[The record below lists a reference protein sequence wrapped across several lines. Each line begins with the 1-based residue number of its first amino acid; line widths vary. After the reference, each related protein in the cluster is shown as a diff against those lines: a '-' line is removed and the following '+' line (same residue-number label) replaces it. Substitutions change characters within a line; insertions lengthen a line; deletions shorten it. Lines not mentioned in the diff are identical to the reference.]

1 MENRTHA
8 TADYAVSQFVREPYD
23 WGAVRAQGERLRPGM
38 QMSVY
43 EDALLSWLIALHNAE
58 RVLEIGSFMGLTAL
72 WMARALPSNG
82 ALITLERE
90 AGYAALARQYTAQDP
105 RIHVA
110 EADALAWLGSYKEA
124 PFDALFIDGEKRS
137 YLAYLEAALPH
148 LRKGALIVADNT
160 LLFGAMLGTSD
171 ARVSKE
177 AHAAMTRFHTALA
190 DETRFHSILLPTLEG
205 LTVSVLL

>member
-1 MENRTHA
+1 MENRTDA
-8 TADYAVSQFVREPYD
+8 TTAYAVSQFVREPHG
-23 WGAVRAQGERLRPGM
+23 WESVRAQGERLRPGM
-38 QMSVY
+38 QMSAY
-43 EDALLSWLIALHNAE
+43 EDALLSWLVGLHNAQ

-72 WMARALPSNG
+72 WMARSLPKDG
-82 ALITLERE
+82 VLITLERE
-90 AGYAALARQYTAQDP
+90 ANYAVLARENTAQDA
-105 RIHVA
+105 RIRVV
-110 EADALAWLGSYKEA
+110 ETDALSWLTQCEEA

-148 LRKGALIVADNT
+148 MRKGALIVADNT

-177 AHAAMTRFHTALA
+177 AHAAMTRFHAALA
-190 DETRFHSILLPTLEG
+190 DESRFKSILLPTNEG